1 MRTLKLGLVGCG
13 NVSDV
18 YFQNCKKWPVMD
30 IVACADLMAERSKE
44 KAQQYDIPK
53 SCSVNEIM
61 EDSEIDAVLN
71 LTTPQS
77 HAQIYLAALK
87 AGKHAYSEKPLA
99 INLEDGKKVVK
110 LGKEQGLYVG
120 CAPDTFLGG
129 RLQTCRKLIDDG
141 WIGEPIAATA
151 FCAFHGHEVWHPNP
165 DFLYQEGA
173 GPMLDMGVYYITA
186 LVSLLGPVEK
196 VFGSTKKY
204 FDKRTVTSQPN
215 YGETIKVDIDTHI
228 TGVMEFQN
236 NATGTIIM
244 SFDVWD
250 PVLPR
255 IEIYGK
261 DGTLYI
267 HDDDPYGGPNIFGGK
282 VFIRRG
288 KNSDWLGL
296 PSQIPRR
303 EKMTPLTEIPLI
315 FNYNENSRGVGLA
328 DMAYAILSKRA
339 NRANGDMAY
348 HVLETM
354 FGFMQSSKA
363 GKTYQLESTCE
374 RPAPLRMDL
383 PEFVLDE

>member
-1 MRTLKLGLVGCG
+1 
-13 NVSDV
+13 
-18 YFQNCKKWPVMD
+18 
-30 IVACADLMAERSKE
+30 
-44 KAQQYDIPK
+44 
-53 SCSVNEIM
+53 
-61 EDSEIDAVLN
+61 
-71 LTTPQS
+71 
-77 HAQIYLAALK
+77 
-87 AGKHAYSEKPLA
+87 LA